1 MKEPINAINDLKQK
15 TLKRVED
22 LLAAISEESMRGKV
36 LVMTG
41 QIDNLLSEMLKLF
54 LKPARDKN
62 DELLNPMRPLGSFA
76 SRVDIAYRLGLIR
89 ESDADALDLLRKIR
103 NDCAHTT
110 TPFSI
115 EVEPHSARFIEFTA
129 RTCEKDYLYLA
140 IGGVICPKTTEDW
153 FIMVC
158 LSHIVYMEA
167 TLEKLEQTPNRF
179 AVTGNQK
186 T

>member
-1 MKEPINAINDLKQK
+1 MEEPINTVNDSKQK
-15 TLKRVED
+15 TLKRIED

-41 QIDNLLSEMLKLF
+41 QIDNLLSEMLRRF
-54 LKPARDKN
+54 LKPARDK
-62 DELLNPMRPLGSFA
+62 DHELLNPMQPLGSFA
-76 SRVDIAYRLGLIR
+76 ARVDIAYRLGLIR

-110 TPFSI
+110 KPFSI
-115 EVEPHSARFIEFTA
+115 EAEPHRARFIEFTA

-140 IGGVICPKTTEDW
+140 FGGVICPKTTEDW
-153 FIMVC
+153 FIMIC
-158 LSHIVYMEA
+158 LSHIAYMEA
-167 TLEKLEQTPNRF
+167 TLEKLEQTPNKF
-179 AVTGNQK
+179 VVAGKK